1 MKMAMRTYENGDENH
16 PILATVSFFIS
27 SLGIFYK
34 REFFR
39 CSSLWLSLVITDII
53 DEDV

>member
-1 MKMAMRTYENGDENH
+1 MRRTYENGDENH

-34 REFFR
+34 REFL
-39 CSSLWLSLVITDII
+39 CSLWLSLVITDII